1 MKKIPSTWSYAEFHA
16 FVMLYAASV
25 DGHITQD
32 EENLIIPTVSP
43 DTYNQLKETFQTCD
57 DADCIDIILAYR
69 DKYCATQ
76 ADKDKI
82 LADMTAIFKANARF
96 DQIEQSIL
104 HMMKR
109 MI

>member
-25 DGHITQD
+25 DGQITQD

-43 DTYNQLKETFQTCD
+43 DTYKQLKELFQDCD
-57 DADCIDIILAYR
+57 DADCIDAILAYK

-82 LADMTAIFKANARF
+82 LADMTDIFKANARF
-96 DQIEQSIL
+96 DQIEKGIL
-104 HMMKR
+104 QMMKR